1 MGEKELS
8 KQKPNYPIGDLEGSV
23 IGNPGSWVPRFRALA
38 ILSLVFLGMHS
49 L

>member
-38 ILSLVFLGMHS
+38 IFLWFSLGMHS